1 MAEPTDRRERLLWT
15 VAIFAFVTTDAVGFQ
30 LRGALL
36 PSIEESFQVSQG
48 LLGLVATAGTLGF
61 VASVLVVGLVAGRID
76 IYRAL
81 VGSAAVVAVGAVL
94 TGIAPVFLVFLA
106 ALFLRGV
113 ATGPFR
119 ALDRAVLGHLYPEGR
134 ARIFN
139 RYALVWAAG
148 AAAGPLVVTAALA
161 AGNWRFAY
169 GVVAVGFLVS
179 TVLLVRLDLPDS
191 VATERELTLGDLR
204 EVLRKPAV
212 AGMTGVLVF
221 NGGIEGTL
229 FTWLPYFAARQLPAA
244 EANLVLSTFLAAYV
258 PGRLA
263 YSYLADRT
271 GRTLDLVLVTL
282 TLTMPALLATI
293 YLASGRWLFV
303 AVFALGLVISATFPT
318 LSAFG
323 MNAAPEYSGPVNA
336 ISTSAGYVGIA
347 LVPPVVGLLAERV
360 GLRAALG
367 ILPALLVAMLVV
379 AGVTRVYQAR
389 RGAPT

>member
-1 MAEPTDRRERLLWT
+1 MAEATDRRERLLWT

-36 PSIEESFQVSQG
+36 PSIEESFQVSQA

-119 ALDRAVLGHLYPEGR
+119 ALDRAVLSHLYPDGR

-169 GVVAVGFLVS
+169 GVVAVGFAVS
-179 TVLLVRLDLPDS
+179 TALLVRLDLPDS
-191 VATERELTLGDLR
+191 VATERELTLDDLR
-204 EVLRKPAV
+204 AVLRKPAV

-271 GRTLDLVLVTL
+271 GRTLDIVLVTL
-282 TLTMPALLATI
+282 TLTMPALIATI

-360 GLRAALG
+360 GLRGALG

-379 AGVTRVYQAR
+379 AVLTRVSQAR

>member
-1 MAEPTDRRERLLWT
+1 MAETTRRERLLWT
-15 VAIFAFVTTDAVGFQ
+15 AAVFAFVTTDAVGFQ

-36 PSIEESFQVSQG
+36 PSIEESFRVSQA

-61 VASVLVVGLVAGRID
+61 VVSVLVVGLVAGRID

-81 VGSAAVVAVGAVL
+81 LGSAAVVAVGAAL
-94 TGIAPVFLVFLA
+94 TGLAPVFSIFLA

-119 ALDRAVLGHLYPEGR
+119 ALDRAVLGHLYPDGR
-134 ARIFN
+134 GRIFN

-169 GVVAVGFLVS
+169 GVVAVGF
-179 TVLLVRLDLPDS
+179 VLSVGLLARLDLPDS
-191 VATERELTLGDLR
+191 VATERELTLAELRRVLR
-204 EVLRKPAV
+204 EPAV
-212 AGMTGVLVF
+212 AGMAGVLVF
-221 NGGIEGTL
+221 NGGVEGTL
-229 FTWLPYFAARQLPAA
+229 FTWLPYFAARQLPPAQ
-244 EANLVLSTFLAAYV
+244 ANLVLSVFLAAYV
-258 PGRLA
+258 PARFT
-263 YSYLADRT
+263 YSHLTDRT
-271 GRTLDLVLVTL
+271 GRTLDLVLVTA
-282 TLTMPALLATI
+282 TLSLPVLLATI
-293 YLASGRWLFV
+293 YLANGRWLFV

-336 ISTSAGYVGIA
+336 ISTAAGYVGIA
-347 LVPPVVGLLAERV
+347 LVPPLIGALASRV

-367 ILPALLVAMLVV
+367 VLPVLLVGMLVIGG
-379 AGVTRVYQAR
+379 ATRAYQAR

>member
-1 MAEPTDRRERLLWT
+1 MTDSTDRRERLLWT

-36 PSIEESFQVSQG
+36 PSIEDSFEVSQA

-81 VGSAAVVAVGAVL
+81 LGSAAVVAVGAVL

-119 ALDRAVLGHLYPEGR
+119 ALDRAVLGHLYPDGR

-169 GVVAVGFLVS
+169 GVVAVGFALSVA
-179 TVLLVRLDLPDS
+179 LLVRLDLPDS
-191 VATERELTLGDLR
+191 VATEQELTIDDLR
-204 EVLRKPAV
+204 AVLRKPAV
-212 AGMTGVLVF
+212 AGTVGVLVF

-229 FTWLPYFAARQLPAA
+229 FTWLPYFAGRQLPAA
-244 EANLVLSTFLAAYV
+244 EANLVLSIFLAAYV

-271 GRTLDLVLVTL
+271 GRTLDIVLVTL

-336 ISTSAGYVGIA
+336 LTTSAGYIGIA
-347 LVPPVVGLLAERV
+347 LVPPLVGLLAERV
-360 GLRAALG
+360 GLRGALG
-367 ILPALLVAMLVV
+367 ILPVLLVAMLVV